1 MYLKYLDEEKV
12 EKIYLKYLDED
23 EIRTEV
29 WKFEMANIN
38 AMGLN
43 QLCTGMFWYNM
54 LWYKGDVWSMMS
66 STVMRSKFRDCRAV
80 RRFVRFFCLTP
91 STKYKLLPQNHTLT
105 NIQNMKKYKIQESLL
120 DQHQNCDDKNHPL
133 TNIQIMIP
141 ESLPDQHPGIV
152 WAKNN

>member
-23 EIRTEV
+23 EIRAEV
-29 WKFEMANIN
+29 WQFEMAPIN

-43 QLCTGMFWYNM
+43 QMCTGMFWYDM
-54 LWYKGDVWSMMS
+54 LWYKGDECSMMS
-66 STVMRSKFRDCRAV
+66 STVMSSKFKDCRAV

-91 STKYKLLPQNHTLT
+91 STKYKLSPQNHTLT
-105 NIQNMKKYKIQESLL
+105 NIQNMIQESLF
-120 DQHQNCDDKNHPL
+120 DQHPNCDDKNHSL
-133 TNIQIMIP
+133 TNIQIMIQ
-141 ESLPDQHPGIV
+141 ESLPDQHPGII